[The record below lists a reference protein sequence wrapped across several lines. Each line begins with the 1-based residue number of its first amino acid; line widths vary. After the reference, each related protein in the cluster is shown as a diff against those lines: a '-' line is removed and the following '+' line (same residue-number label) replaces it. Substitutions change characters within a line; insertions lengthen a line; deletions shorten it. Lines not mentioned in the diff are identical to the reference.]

1 MWSCNRL
8 RRIGRTGGCGADTWA
23 EPITLAR
30 ANAHTSA
37 VADAIAEPN
46 AGTSGRAV
54 TDSCTADLGRLP
66 HDIGT
71 HAAGGPGQD
80 LHDAECR
87 CRGGAE
93 R

>member
-1 MWSCNRL
+1 MWSRNRL
-8 RRIGRTGGCGADTWA
+8 RWIGHTGGFGADTRA

-54 TDSCTADLGRLP
+54 TDSCTAGRGRLP
-66 HDIGT
+66 DDIGT
-71 HAAGGPGQD
+71 HAAGGPWQD

-87 CRGGAE
+87 CRRGAE